1 MISGQGSGMDDMV
14 QGMMGDEQPVAVS
27 PGEFIVPADVVS
39 GLGEGSSDAGAKK
52 LDEMMD
58 RVRMER
64 NGTTKQ
70 APQIDEKENDAC
82 MNISLVPPE
91 HAHSAWND
99 VRHYL
104 EPAVETANGRWT
116 MEHLCAAVC
125 MGSTQLWVAFDEE
138 KIWGC
143 LTTEVTQYQP
153 KRCCLCIFLA
163 AKTLILG
170 TNFCLSRSPDIA
182 WTWGVTASRA

>member
-1 MISGQGSGMDDMV
+1 
-14 QGMMGDEQPVAVS
+14 
-27 PGEFIVPADVVS
+27 
-39 GLGEGSSDAGAKK
+39 
-52 LDEMMD
+52 
-58 RVRMER
+58 
-64 NGTTKQ
+64 
-70 APQIDEKENDAC
+70 

-138 KIWGC
+138 KYGAF
-143 LTTEVTQYQP
+143 TTEITQYP
-153 KRCCLCIFLA
+153 AKRVLSMHFLA
-163 AKTLILG
+163 EDFDLVQPTFEQITDTPRHGCETLKVWQGLVLKYLQADG
-170 TNFCLSRSPDIA
+170 FEKSAAFYER
-182 WTWGVTASRA
+182 V

>member
-1 MISGQGSGMDDMV
+1 
-14 QGMMGDEQPVAVS
+14 
-27 PGEFIVPADVVS
+27 
-39 GLGEGSSDAGAKK
+39 
-52 LDEMMD
+52 
-58 RVRMER
+58 
-64 NGTTKQ
+64 
-70 APQIDEKENDAC
+70 

-138 KIWGC
+138 KIWG
-143 LTTEVTQYQP
+143 LSNHGSNSISSQKGAVYA
-153 KRCCLCIFLA
+153 FL
-163 AKTLILG
+163 G
-170 TNFCLSRSPDIA
+170 GENFDSWYNLCLSRSPDIA